1 MATTLPAEEDEY
13 EIPLRDQRYF
23 GAGIKRKRIQF
34 VPSSSTHDH
43 QQSTS
48 LPTTPTSSSSAAD
61 KYLSIVLKNNTTKE
75 DFERPTSAPPTQDES
90 TPRPPS
96 LHAKTDNNASST
108 ITTTIEPTP
117 CPTCHR
123 PIPPGQEVAHQ
134 SSLTHQIAL
143 THSHPPSH
151 LDRKRKGLA
160 VLESQGWD
168 PDSRVGLGADGNTGR
183 LYPVQARE
191 KKDRVGLGGTIHVEA
206 AMGKGEKKAEKLD
219 AGRMRER
226 DQEGRKKA
234 EGLRNAFYRSE
245 EVERYL
251 GQTSATIH
259 MLHPYPAF
267 FWLLML
273 FFLLGTLVT
282 RIGHKAKQTLTT
294 SSTGGAGGEGPR
306 SAVQVLANSGVACLL
321 IAVHTWVLRNAKG
334 PFISSHLPI
343 APGPSFP
350 NLERVLPI
358 GVLVQYAAVA
368 ADTFSSELGIL
379 SRTSPFL
386 ITAPWRKVAR
396 GTNGG
401 VTVEGLG

>member
-1 MATTLPAEEDEY
+1 MATTFPAEEDEY

-48 LPTTPTSSSSAAD
+48 LPTTPASSSSAAE
-61 KYLSIVLKNNTTKE
+61 KYLSIVLKNNTTKR
-75 DFERPTSAPPTQDES
+75 DLERPTSAPPTQDES

-96 LHAKTDNNASST
+96 PDTRTNRNASP
-108 ITTTIEPTP
+108 TTTTNLGLTP

-123 PIPPGQEVAHQ
+123 PIPPGQELAHQ

-183 LYPVQARE
+183 LYPIQARE
-191 KKDRVGLGGTIHVEA
+191 KKDRVGLGGTVDVEGI
-206 AMGKGEKKAEKLD
+206 GKGKGKAEKLD
-219 AGRMRER
+219 AGKVRER

-251 GQTSATIH
+251 GQSQ
-259 MLHPYPAF
+259 
-267 FWLLML
+267 
-273 FFLLGTLVT
+273 
-282 RIGHKAKQTLTT
+282 GH
-294 SSTGGAGGEGPR
+294 
-306 SAVQVLANSGVACLL
+306 
-321 IAVHTWVLRNAKG
+321 
-334 PFISSHLPI
+334 
-343 APGPSFP
+343 
-350 NLERVLPI
+350 
-358 GVLVQYAAVA
+358 
-368 ADTFSSELGIL
+368 
-379 SRTSPFL
+379 
-386 ITAPWRKVAR
+386 
-396 GTNGG
+396 
-401 VTVEGLG
+401 EGLDLGAFRRAKRGR